1 MIAVID
7 ASVVVKW
14 LIPDPAREPDSDR
27 ALAVLGAIRSGRL
40 EPLQPP
46 HWLAEAA
53 AAISRLRPGFAD
65 EAIDLLDAMEIP
77 VSDEIT
83 LYKRAATLATRLDH
97 HLFDT
102 LYHALALEREALLI
116 TADRRYYNKA
126 HRLGHIV
133 DLADWNNQ

>member
-7 ASVVVKW
+7 ASVIVKW
-14 LIPDPAREPDSDR
+14 FFPDPSREPDSDR
-27 ALAVLGAIRSGRL
+27 ALAVLSAVRDGRL

-46 HWLAEAA
+46 HWLAEVAA
-53 AAISRLRPGFAD
+53 VVSRLQPRLAD

-77 VSDEIT
+77 VNGEAT
-83 LYKRAATLATRLDH
+83 VYKRAAALATRLDQ

-116 TADRRYYNKA
+116 SADRRYYNKA
-126 HRLGHIV
+126 HKLGHIV
-133 DLADWNNQ
+133 YLADWE